1 MRYIYSV
8 DTIELK
14 KIMVENKLE
23 KIVDL
28 SEKSGVDRNTLSKVL
43 NGDIRPST
51 LVIDKLIDALDIPI
65 AKAGNIFF
73 VKNLR
78 NAKEN

>member
-1 MRYIYSV
+1 MKYVYSV

-78 NAKEN
+78 NTKES